1 MNFKTFDLNL
11 LRVLDALLATQ
22 STTLAGQRL
31 ALSQPAVS
39 AALARLR
46 HALGDPL
53 FIRQGRQLVPS
64 DYATSLQAPLRSLLE
79 QTESMLAGQPD
90 FDPGASTDCLTLSG
104 SDFYAELL
112 MPRLARHLSR
122 LAPGM
127 RVQLVD
133 LVPDNYVQ
141 SVGESGV
148 DMAIL
153 PATETPD
160 WVEQQR
166 LHGSHFLTVARAD
179 HPEIAKAGHAP
190 GEVLPL
196 DLFCGLQHALFS
208 PEGKLH
214 GLGDAALA
222 RIGRARQVTMTLP
235 VFSGVLNAVS
245 QSDLIA
251 LIPHQLAESV
261 APRLGLSLYHPPIPV
276 GPVEIIL
283 VWHKRASSAPAH
295 RWLRDQIAMLMAELD
310 TIPSIGC
317 GAAAE
322 PGLQTA
328 EQAT

>member
-11 LRVLDALLATQ
+11 LRVLDALLATR

-222 RIGRARQVTMTLP
+222 RIGRAAGQHDVASVFRCAERRVAKRPDRPHPASTGRKRRATPWPFALPSADPGWPGRNHSRLAQTRQQRAGP
-235 VFSGVLNAVS
+235 S
-245 QSDLIA
+245 
-251 LIPHQLAESV
+251 LA
-261 APRLGLSLYHPPIPV
+261 A
-276 GPVEIIL
+276 
-283 VWHKRASSAPAH
+283 
-295 RWLRDQIAMLMAELD
+295 
-310 TIPSIGC
+310 
-317 GAAAE
+317 
-322 PGLQTA
+322 
-328 EQAT
+328 

>member
-1 MNFKTFDLNL
+1 MNFRTFDLNL
-11 LRVLDALLATQ
+11 LRVLDALLSTR
-22 STTLAGQRL
+22 STTRAGQQL
-31 ALSQPAVS
+31 GMSQPAVS
-39 AALARLR
+39 AALSRLR

-53 FIRQGRQLVPS
+53 FIRQGRQLVPT
-64 DYATSLQAPLRSLLE
+64 DYAGGLHAPLRDLLG
-79 QTESMLAGQPD
+79 QTESLLAGQPD
-90 FDPGASTDCLTLSG
+90 FDPGAATDCLTLSG

-122 LAPGM
+122 EAPGM

-148 DMAIL
+148 DMALL

-160 WVEQQR
+160 WVERRR
-166 LHGSHFLTVARAD
+166 LHGSHFLAVARAD
-179 HPEIAKAGHAP
+179 HPAIARAGHAP

-196 DLFCGLQHALFS
+196 DLFCSLQHALFS

-214 GLGDAALA
+214 GLGDTALA
-222 RIGRARQVTMTLP
+222 RIGRTRQIAMTLP

-261 APRLGLSLYHPPIPV
+261 APRLGLSLYHPPIAV
-276 GPVEIIL
+276 GPVEIVL
-283 VWHKRASSAPAH
+283 VWHKRASTAPAH

-310 TIPSIGC
+310 TPPFIGC
-317 GAAAE
+317 GVAAE
-322 PGLQTA
+322 PGQQTA
-328 EQAT
+328 EQAS

>member
-1 MNFKTFDLNL
+1 MNFRTFDLNL
-11 LRVLDALLATQ
+11 LRVLDALLSTR
-22 STTLAGQRL
+22 STTRAGQQL
-31 ALSQPAVS
+31 GMSQPAVS
-39 AALARLR
+39 AALSRLR

-53 FIRQGRQLVPS
+53 FIRQGRQLVPT
-64 DYATSLQAPLRSLLE
+64 DYAGGLHAPLRDLLG
-79 QTESMLAGQPD
+79 QTEALLAGQPD
-90 FDPGASTDCLTLSG
+90 FDPGAATDSLTLSG

-112 MPRLARHLSR
+112 MPRLARHLSHV
-122 LAPGM
+122 APGM

-141 SVGESGV
+141 SVGQSAV

-153 PATETPD
+153 PATPTPD
-160 WVEQQR
+160 WVEERR
-166 LHGSHFLTVARAD
+166 LHSSHFLAVARAD
-179 HPEIAKAGHAP
+179 HPEIATAAIAP
-190 GEVLPL
+190 GAVLPL
-196 DLFCGLQHALFS
+196 DLFCSLQHALFS

-276 GPVEIIL
+276 GPVEIMM
-283 VWHKRASSAPAH
+283 VWHKRASTAPAH
-295 RWLRDQIAMLMAELD
+295 RWLRDQIAMLMATLD
-310 TIPSIGC
+310 SPPSIGC
-317 GAAAE
+317 GVAAK
-322 PGLQTA
+322 PGQHTA
-328 EQAT
+328 EQAS